1 MVHSL
6 SITNILPA
14 RVKEEPGGAQL
25 SSAKIIMVFFKNRI
39 TGAKSYREGQ
49 ADVLV
54 ASRYLLASRLL
65 TPFNPVPV
73 PPPSLTLRASQFRAI
88 SPFCIQ
94 GGPVVCQNNG
104 DPDQNYSR
112 QRICE

>member
-1 MVHSL
+1 MHSL

-49 ADVLV
+49 TDVLV

-65 TPFNPVPV
+65 TPFNPVPAPL
-73 PPPSLTLRASQFRAI
+73 PPTFPHSQSFSI
-88 SPFCIQ
+88 
-94 GGPVVCQNNG
+94 
-104 DPDQNYSR
+104 
-112 QRICE
+112 